1 MCSDHDQWRIHA
13 YEAGA
18 SASAGTSQHGV
29 TQLWG
34 GVRPPIPNYSGRVS
48 KWAAL
53 LWRKKQGP
61 SQAALWEAVGCPNV
75 KSSGF
80 EDLLAYHHPSQ
91 QR

>member
-34 GVRPPIPNYSGRVS
+34 GVRPPNPKLQREGE
-48 KWAAL
+48 
-53 LWRKKQGP
+53 Q
-61 SQAALWEAVGCPNV
+61 VGG
-75 KSSGF
+75 SSM
-80 EDLLAYHHPSQ
+80 A
-91 QR
+91 